1 MPSLWYF
8 KIKPSIFAMMRSKNL
23 IISLVDGRLLVY
35 DMSYSQEK
43 IHQKSGGSFDNFVS
57 SVKRTAVM
65 KLVFTL

>member
-1 MPSLWYF
+1 
-8 KIKPSIFAMMRSKNL
+8 MMRSKNL